1 MFTQGGM
8 IIDLSWRSP
17 GLLCP
22 RRGDGAQACHFITHS
37 NSVQPMKPALATL
50 LLLFQLQPVA
60 GAAVCLGMAAQAAQE
75 ECSMPE
81 HGSAPADHVTPTE
94 PAYPQP
100 CPVAVV
106 CAPGSLAV
114 PGFADQPARASSQ
127 EPAASVT
134 LSSSPTEIYSPPPF
148 HPPKV

>member
-1 MFTQGGM
+1 MQT
-8 IIDLSWRSP
+8 SRARSVRAE
-17 GLLCP
+17 GI
-22 RRGDGAQACHFITHS
+22 AQACHFITYS
-37 NSVQPMKPALATL
+37 DSVQPMKPFLATL

-81 HGSAPADHVTPTE
+81 HGPAPADQVTPAE
-94 PAYPQP
+94 PVPPRP

-106 CAPGSLAV
+106 CAPASLAV
-114 PGFADQPARASSQ
+114 PGFADQPVPASSQ
-127 EPAASVT
+127 QPGAPVT
-134 LSSSPTEIYSPPPF
+134 LSRSPAEIFSPPPF